1 MKKSSHLVTLFMSS
15 SYLAV
20 GFELTMIPQH
30 QIAYPP
36 RLLSI
41 RLHPFVVKRLHVE
54 DQGLI

>member
-36 RLLSI
+36 QTSLYQIISFCRQKTA
-41 RLHPFVVKRLHVE
+41 R
-54 DQGLI
+54 